1 MVFELNEFRNGI
13 KQYARFSEEQA
24 TEVSFNRSEK
34 LLQVV
39 GTDLSLDISKM
50 SDDEVDALVNDI
62 ILDLAY
68 LPRVYHIKT
77 DRHPTT
83 NAVLKVTL
91 LTPPTNKVLC
101 KMLSLINTL
110 NVISCPISAFKFIE
124 GHTPHGRV
132 FSAYTDT
139 YNDLFQSVI
148 DFIVETNAPTI
159 RCELEEDSFY
169 IKTTRELR
177 TFPYKFFQ

>member
-1 MVFELNEFRNGI
+1 MLFEKNEFKKGI
-13 KQYARFSEEQA
+13 KDFVRASEEQA

-39 GTDLSLDISKM
+39 GTDLSLDISQM
-50 SDDEVDALVNDI
+50 SDGEVDALVNDI

-68 LPRVYHIKT
+68 LSKVYHIKT

-101 KMLSLINTL
+101 KMLCLINTL
-110 NVISCPISAFKFIE
+110 NVISCPLSAFKFIE
-124 GHTPHGRV
+124 GHNGHRRV

-148 DFIVETNAPTI
+148 DFIVESNAPTL
-159 RCELEEDSFY
+159 RCEVDKDSFY
-169 IKTTRELR
+169 IKTTKELR
-177 TFPYKFFQ
+177 TFPYKFFS